1 MNLSKNVVVI
11 GQKLNLNKASDT
23 TLNRLTIALGWS
35 ENRVTGG
42 HDFDPDV
49 SLLMLENANSA
60 CKVENFY
67 YYNNLVSKD
76 GEQREVSPNKFE
88 VARPG
93 YITHWGDNRTGAGTN
108 TDKETIDI
116 DLTKV
121 PQDLSLGVITVT
133 IFDAKERRQNFG
145 MMDGAFIRLINAD
158 TKEELGRMDLDF
170 DASHTVGTVFGSI
183 VRKNGEWFFQAPNS
197 IINIEDGLQGVVNQF
212 NVH

>member
-35 ENRVTGG
+35 ENRLTGG

-49 SLLMLENANSA
+49 SLLMLENANTA

-93 YITHWGDNRTGAGTN
+93 YITHWGDNRTGSGTN

-133 IFDAKERRQNFG
+133 IFDAKKRNQNFG